1 MPLDTRNRIPSLD
14 GLRAISIA
22 CVLLAHLSGTRNF
35 FRSYVFELYG
45 NFGVRVF
52 FVISGYLI
60 TSLLLKEHARI
71 GSISLRE
78 LYLRRAYRILPA
90 AYTFMVVVIA
100 AHWRALS
107 WPNILT
113 RSPTPATTITAATGC
128 WGISGPCP
136 SKNSSICSGR

>member
-1 MPLDTRNRIPSLD
+1 MPLDTRNRISSLD

-35 FRSYVFELYG
+35 FRSDVFELYG

-60 TSLLLKEHARI
+60 TTLLLKEHERTGRI
-71 GSISLRE
+71 SRRKC
-78 LYLRRAYRILPA
+78 YLLRAYRILPA

-100 AHWRALS
+100 AQWRALF

-113 RSPTPATTITAATGC
+113 AVTYTSNYYHGGNWLLGHLWSLSVA
-128 WGISGPCP
+128 
-136 SKNSSICSGR
+136 